1 MRFRVAFLLS
11 LLVFPAC
18 GGSAAKPAAPASAP
32 SAAPAAKAEDQ
43 PAAASEPEPAVP
55 RARIVE
61 VMPGKE
67 SADDRR
73 VKISFDN
80 PTTSSCTFT
89 SYTLVWAGGKKT
101 VEEKPFE
108 IPPGGKRQRVLL
120 MHPTDGDLKKL
131 AVAGSEIEV
140 NAGCSSNVK

>member
-1 MRFRVAFLLS
+1 MRRSVTTLLFS
-11 LLVFPAC
+11 LSAC
-18 GGSAAKPAAPASAP
+18 GGAAKQPEPATAAPAPAAPSDEAL
-32 SAAPAAKAEDQ
+32 PAAS
-43 PAAASEPEPAVP
+43 SEAEPAVP

-73 VKISFDN
+73 VKITFNN

-89 SYTLVWAGGKKT
+89 SYTLVWPGGRKT

-108 IPPGGKRQRVLL
+108 IPAGGSRQRVLL
-120 MHPTDGDLKKL
+120 VHPNDGDLAKL
-131 AVAGSEIEV
+131 RPQGSEIEV
-140 NAGCSSNVK
+140 NAGCSKNAQ